1 MPATSPRL
9 SITLDQ
15 ETHTALV
22 RLSEVQ
28 RRPIATI
35 VREFLDT
42 AAPTIDHIAASM
54 EAMREAQDAAKAGLA
69 GTLGEVVE
77 ELEPHLMGIMGH
89 LQAMANLSEAGPV
102 VEVGSR
108 KGVTPLAAVEAVE
121 PPFPGFQQ
129 QDGPGPS
136 PSAEGRGRG
145 RPGPGNRGEG
155 VEPLRQH
162 GAKRPHAK
170 QSRSAPLTPG
180 L

>member
-9 SITLDQ
+9 SITLDAD
-15 ETHTALV
+15 THAALV
-22 RLSEVQ
+22 RLSAVQ
-28 RRPIATI
+28 ARPVATI

-42 AAPTIDHIAASM
+42 AAPTIDQIAASM
-54 EAMREAQDAAKAGLA
+54 EAMHAASIAARAELA
-69 GTLGEVVE
+69 GTLGEVAE
-77 ELEPHLMGIMGH
+77 ELEPHLQGIMGH
-89 LQAMANLSEAGPV
+89 LQAMAHLGEIIPAHDPIPA
-102 VEVGSR
+102 
-108 KGVTPLAAVEAVE
+108 KGVTPLAVQDPAE
-121 PPFPGFQQ
+121 PAFPGFQG